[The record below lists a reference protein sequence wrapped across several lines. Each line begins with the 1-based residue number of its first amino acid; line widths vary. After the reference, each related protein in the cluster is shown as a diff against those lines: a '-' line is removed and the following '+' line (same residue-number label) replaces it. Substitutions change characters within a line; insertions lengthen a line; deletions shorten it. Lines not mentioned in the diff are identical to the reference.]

1 MKGSN
6 HVPQPINTG
15 EEKLIE
21 KITQHLK
28 AHLESD
34 LKVSVVANLFEV
46 SPATLQHLFK
56 KYIHQSFQHYVEEIS
71 MTLAFELLM
80 QGRRIKEIMQA
91 TGYTYRSAFNKA
103 FLKKYKYPPSHFRK

>member
-6 HVPQPINTG
+6 HIPQPINTG
-15 EEKLIE
+15 EENLIE
-21 KITQHLK
+21 KIIQYLR
-28 AHLESD
+28 AHVDID
-34 LKVSVVANLFEV
+34 LKVSVVANLFDI

-56 KYIHQSFQHYVEEIS
+56 KYIHQSFQHYVEEIR

-80 QGRRIKEIMQA
+80 QGKRIKEIMQA

-103 FLKKYKYPPSHFRK
+103 FLKKFKHPPGYFRK

>member
-6 HVPQPINTG
+6 HIPQPINTG

-34 LKVSVVANLFEV
+34 LKVTVVATLFDI
-46 SPATLQHLFK
+46 SPATLQHLFN
-56 KYIHQSFQHYVEEIS
+56 KYIHQSFQHYVEDTR

-80 QGRRIKEIMQA
+80 QGKRIKEIMQA
-91 TGYTYRSAFNKA
+91 TGYTYRPAFNKA